1 MFKRKRSFFERL
13 TGSMALEDELDENK
27 DLEEDN
33 RTSAPNAGWER
44 GEEMSDLSLDLYQT
58 PNEII
63 VQTMV
68 AGVKPEDLDINIT
81 REAITISGKRS
92 EQKQVVEESYF
103 LRELS
108 WGSFERTIA
117 LPQEVEPEE
126 AEAVERHGLLTIRL
140 PKLNKDKT
148 QKLKVRIG

>member
-1 MFKRKRSFFERL
+1 MFKRRRSFFERL
-13 TGSMALEDELDENK
+13 TGSIALEDEADRDAELDDARSEVP
-27 DLEEDN
+27 
-33 RTSAPNAGWER
+33 TAGWER
-44 GEEMSDLSLDLYQT
+44 SEDVSDLGIDLYQT

-63 VQTMV
+63 VQAFV
-68 AGVKPEDLDINIT
+68 SGVKPEDLDVNIT
-81 REAITISGKRS
+81 REAVTISGRRS

-148 QKLKVRIG
+148 QRLKVRIG